1 MGMGAVSLAMM
12 VACFGYLFGCTSI
25 MMPSG
30 SPFLALML
38 AFMVVHFALA
48 ATVLMTIAAGC

>member
-1 MGMGAVSLAMM
+1 MGMGAVSHPMM
-12 VACFGYLFGCTSI
+12 IACFGYLSGCTCI

-38 AFMVVHFALA
+38 PFMVMHFALA
-48 ATVLMTIAAGC
+48 ATVLMTTAAGC